1 MILAWPHLR
10 LGDSET
16 PGAELGFT
24 PRRSVRAHLWHR
36 RPWEALLRTPS
47 SGPQAPGQTPTDL
60 CCPRAQEARSPAV
73 GSGSSKS
80 APLGSAPD
88 TRLDTRSW
96 THRARKV
103 LTKDC
108 VPGEFLPEAKFQGPW
123 SKHQPLL
130 TLSLGPRR
138 QLIRARL
145 RGHSGDGERMGR
157 AGSGCRSPPS
167 CPKFSA
173 EAHPAS

>member
-1 MILAWPHLR
+1 MR
-10 LGDSET
+10 
-16 PGAELGFT
+16 
-24 PRRSVRAHLWHR
+24 
-36 RPWEALLRTPS
+36 
-47 SGPQAPGQTPTDL
+47 QAPPLRIHLGLAPAQRFVRTVSTSGQIK
-60 CCPRAQEARSPAV
+60 SP
-73 GSGSSKS
+73 K
-80 APLGSAPD
+80 APD

-157 AGSGCRSPPS
+157 AGSGCR
-167 CPKFSA
+167 
-173 EAHPAS
+173 